1 MTGTMEYDSVHK
13 DVAIKVYPRD
23 CGKIRVKRYG
33 EWVSFKWKTDK
44 KASGYEICFSKNKNM
59 KKSFRKIFTG
69 NKSGIKLIRK
79 TLPKKYYITVRAYG
93 KDNGKKVFGSMAKA
107 KIVSR

>member
-1 MTGTMEYDSVHK
+1 
-13 DVAIKVYPRD
+13 
-23 CGKIRVKRYG
+23 
-33 EWVSFKWKTDK
+33 
-44 KASGYEICFSKNKNM
+44 M